1 MSISDQAERKVNET
15 PEGAKVNLICGV
27 DIRPE
32 PIRWLWDEWLAAGKF
47 HVLAGPPGTGK
58 TTIAS
63 ALAATLSCGGVWP
76 DGTRATAGNVLIW
89 SGEDD
94 PKDTLVPRMM
104 ACDADMS
111 RVHFV
116 GGVNDGGDSLAFDP
130 AEHLELLAL
139 AAAKIGGIK
148 LLIVDPIVS
157 AIAGDSHKN
166 AEVRRGLQPLVTLAE
181 RLDCAVLGISH
192 FSKGTSGRDPVE
204 RVTGSIAFGALAR
217 LVFAA
222 AKMPDNDQEGGGRI
236 FVRSKSNIGPD
247 DGGFRYDLAQI
258 ELDGYPGVFASRLRW
273 GSVVEGNAK
282 ELLGRAEAASK
293 DEAQED
299 EADAPEIDT
308 WLKDFLSHGP
318 KTAKEVFAAG
328 RGEGYSKDQLKR
340 AKARLGV
347 ESGKHEFIGSWAWSM
362 PEGTFHEGSTE
373 SPNKKT
379 VLPSL
384 PSLEA
389 SPDKGFSDCTLGA
402 SDAPLLPSSEAS
414 NHAGFIDSETRRE
427 RREHENQSDGEFIPL
442 RPKNGTPFADENEK
456 PAVAGDR
463 I

>member
-1 MSISDQAERKVNET
+1 MDKYYRKA
-15 PEGAKVNLICGV
+15 GADMGGQHRAKVNLICGA

-63 ALAATLSCGGVWP
+63 ALAATLSCGGRWP
-76 DGTRATAGNVLIW
+76 DGTRAEAGNALIW

-94 PKDTLVPRMM
+94 PKDTLVPRML

-116 GGVNDGGDSLAFDP
+116 GGVKDGEDSIAFDP
-130 AEHLELLAL
+130 AEHTDLL
-139 AAAKIGGIK
+139 AAAAARIGGIK

-157 AIAGDSHKN
+157 AVAGDSHKN

-222 AKMPDNDQEGGGRI
+222 AKMPDADQEGGGRI

-247 DGGFRYDLAQI
+247 NGGFRYDLAQI
-258 ELDGYPGVFASRLRW
+258 ELEDYPGVFASRLMW
-273 GSVVEGNAK
+273 GSALDGNAR
-282 ELLGRAEAASK
+282 ELLGRAEAAPK
-293 DEAQED
+293 DEAQAD
-299 EADAPEIDT
+299 EADAPEVDT
-308 WLKDFLSHGP
+308 WLKDFLTHGP

-328 RGEGYSKDQLKR
+328 RDDGYSRDQLKR
-340 AKARLGV
+340 AKDRIGV
-347 ESGKHEFIGSWAWSM
+347 TSGKQTFTGPWSWLL
-362 PEGTFHEGSTE
+362 PEGTFSEECSDL
-373 SPNKKT
+373 PNKKQA
-379 VLPSL
+379 LPSL
-384 PSLEA
+384 PSLEPTDDAA
-389 SPDKGFSDCTLGA
+389 SRDCTLGTA
-402 SDAPLLPSSEAS
+402 DAPLRSSPEAS
-414 NHAGFIDSETRRE
+414 NHAGYSDSEIRRE
-427 RREHENQSDGEFIPL
+427 RREHVSQS
-442 RPKNGTPFADENEK
+442 AEK
-456 PAVAGDR
+456 PAPLAGDWEMF
-463 I
+463 